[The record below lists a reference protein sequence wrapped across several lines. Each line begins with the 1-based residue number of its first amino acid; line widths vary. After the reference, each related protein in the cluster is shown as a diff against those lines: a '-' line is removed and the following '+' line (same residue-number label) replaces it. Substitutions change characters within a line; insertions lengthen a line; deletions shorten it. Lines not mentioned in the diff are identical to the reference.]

1 MKKCKYCQ
9 ADMEEDS
16 TICPNCGKADTG
28 DTPAEEAVP
37 AEEAI
42 PAEEAVPAEEALPEE
57 EATPAEASADAP
69 EAAPAAEAVPGTG
82 AAPEEAPAEIKEGV
96 KATPGKIALAVAA
109 VVVLLAALIALI
121 MAGLNSGE
129 KETEGSQP
137 DPQEIASA
145 TITPTGAAETTE
157 ATIPQDGN
165 PDDETCKGTY
175 TASDAQVAAAADTVV
190 AKMGDYELTNSQLQ
204 VYYWMEVQS
213 FLSTYGS
220 YAPYFGLDYTQPLD
234 TQVCGI
240 AEGVTWQQFFLNGA
254 LHSWQNYQALA
265 AEAEEADFQ
274 VDDQTKEY
282 LESIES
288 TMEQSA
294 LALGFENAQEY
305 LAYNVGQGAQMQ
317 DYVHFMELY
326 YPGNMYFDVLCE
338 ENAPSGEEVEAYF
351 AEHEQEY
358 EESGLSRDD
367 KYVDVRHVLIMP
379 DGATSENI
387 RTDTFPE
394 EAWET
399 SRVKAEE
406 LLAQWEK
413 GDKSEDSF
421 AALAVEHSADGSS
434 ANGGLISDVQK
445 GQMTEN
451 FEAWCFDEARQPG
464 DYGLVETEF
473 GYHLMFYVD
482 SRPIWRDYAENDL
495 INERVNLLL
504 NEIID
509 KHPMEVKYA
518 DILLGY
524 VDLTGG
530 TSSDS

>member
-16 TICPNCGKADTG
+16 TVCPSCGKENAG
-28 DTPAEEAVP
+28 DMPSEEAPPAEEILP
-37 AEEAI
+37 AEESA
-42 PAEEAVPAEEALPEE
+42 PVEESAAAEETSPAPEAV
-57 EATPAEASADAP
+57 SAP
-69 EAAPAAEAVPGTG
+69 EAAP
-82 AAPEEAPAEIKEGV
+82 EEASAEIKEGV

-121 MAGLNSGE
+121 VAGLNGGE
-129 KETEGSQP
+129 KETEGTQS
-137 DPQEIASA
+137 DFQEIASA
-145 TITPTGAAETTE
+145 TIGLDGAAETTE

-175 TASDAQVAAAADTVV
+175 TASDEEVIAAADTVV
-190 AKMGDYELTNSQLQ
+190 AKMGDHELTNSQLQ

-254 LHSWQNYQALA
+254 LHSWRNYQALA
-265 AEAEEADFQ
+265 AEAEAADFQ
-274 VDDQTKEY
+274 VDAQTREY
-282 LESIES
+282 LDSIES

-305 LAYNVGQGAQMQ
+305 LAYNVGQGAQMK

-326 YPGNMYFDVLCE
+326 YPGNMYFDSLCE
-338 ENAPSGEEVEAYF
+338 ENAPSEEEVEAYF
-351 AEHEQEY
+351 AEHEQDYAEN
-358 EESGLSRDD
+358 GLSRDD

-387 RTDTFPE
+387 RTETFPE

-406 LLAQWEK
+406 LLSQWEA

-421 AALAVEHSADGSS
+421 AAMAVEHSADGSS
-434 ANGGLISDVQK
+434 ASGGLISDVQK

-451 FEAWCFDEARQPG
+451 FENWCFDEGRQPG

-482 SRPIWRDYAENDL
+482 SRPMWRDYAESDL
-495 INERVNLLL
+495 INERTNQLLD
-504 NEIID
+504 EIID
-509 KHPMEVKYA
+509 KYPMEVKYA

-524 VDLTGG
+524 VDMTGD
-530 TSSDS
+530 TPSDS

>member
-9 ADMEEDS
+9 ADMPEDS
-16 TICPNCGKADTG
+16 TVCPSCGKEDAGETPVEDTA
-28 DTPAEEAVP
+28 PAEEAVP
-37 AEEAI
+37 VEETA
-42 PAEEAVPAEEALPEE
+42 PAGGTAVEEVAPTEEPDAGEETVLAVETVPGE
-57 EATPAEASADAP
+57 
-69 EAAPAAEAVPGTG
+69 EAAPET
-82 AAPEEAPAEIKEGV
+82 APAEIKEGV

-121 MAGLNSGE
+121 VTGLNGSGNNAGE
-129 KETEGSQP
+129 TQSTEPEASAEVTEG
-137 DPQEIASA
+137 
-145 TITPTGAAETTE
+145 
-157 ATIPQDGN
+157 TIPADGN

-175 TASDAQVAAAADTVV
+175 TASDADVIAAGDTVV
-190 AKMGDYELTNSQLQ
+190 ANVGDYALTNSQLQ
-204 VYYWMEVQS
+204 IFYWMEVQN
-213 FLSTYGS
+213 FLGTYGS

-254 LHSWQNYQALA
+254 LRSWQNYQALA
-265 AEAEEADFQ
+265 AEAAQADFQ
-274 VDDQTKEY
+274 VDDQTREY
-282 LESIES
+282 LDSIET

-294 LALGFENAQEY
+294 ATYGFENAQEY
-305 LAYNVGQGAQMQ
+305 LAYNVGRGAELK

-326 YPGNMYFDVLCE
+326 YPGSMYFDALCE
-338 ENAPSGEEVEAYF
+338 ENAPSEEEVEAYF
-351 AEHEQEY
+351 AEHEQDY
-358 EESGLSRDD
+358 EENGLSRDD
-367 KYVDVRHVLIMP
+367 KYVDVRHILIMP

-387 RTDTFPE
+387 RTETFPE

-399 SRVKAEE
+399 SRARAEE

-413 GDKSEDSF
+413 GEKSEESF

-451 FEAWCFDEARQPG
+451 FEAWCFDEDRKPG
-464 DYGLVETEF
+464 DYGLVETPF

-482 SRPIWRDYAENDL
+482 SRPVWPDYAENDL
-495 INERVNLLL
+495 ISERANDLL
-504 NEIID
+504 NEIIA
-509 KHPMEVKYA
+509 KYPLEVKYE

-530 TSSDS
+530 ANS

>member
-16 TICPNCGKADTG
+16 TVCPNCGKTDTG
-28 DTPAEEAVP
+28 DTPAEEAAP
-37 AEEAI
+37 AVETT
-42 PAEEAVPAEEALPEE
+42 PAEEALPAEE
-57 EATPAEASADAP
+57 PASVEETAAAP
-69 EAAPAAEAVPGTG
+69 EAAPAPEAVSGTG
-82 AAPEEAPAEIKEGV
+82 AASEEASAEIKEGV

-121 MAGLNSGE
+121 MAGLNGGE
-129 KETEGSQP
+129 KQTEGSQP
-137 DPQEIASA
+137 DSQEIASA
-145 TITPTGAAETTE
+145 TITPIETAGATE

-175 TASDAQVAAAADTVV
+175 TASDGEVAAAADTVV
-190 AKMGDYELTNSQLQ
+190 AKMGDYELTNSLLQ

-213 FLSTYGS
+213 FLGTYGS

-265 AEAEEADFQ
+265 AEAEKADFQ
-274 VDDQTKEY
+274 VDDQTQEY

-326 YPGNMYFDVLCE
+326 YPGNMYFDALCE

-379 DGATSENI
+379 EGATSANI
-387 RTDTFPE
+387 RTDTFSE

-406 LLAQWEK
+406 LLAQWEA

-451 FEAWCFDEARQPG
+451 FEAWCFDETRQPG

-482 SRPIWRDYAENDL
+482 SRPVWTDYVESDL
-495 INERVNLLL
+495 INERANDLL
-504 NEIID
+504 NEILE
-509 KHPMEVKYA
+509 KYTMEVKYA
-518 DILLGY
+518 EILLGY
-524 VDLTGG
+524 VDMTGG